1 MQTLAPPSSIP
12 AAVIPAY
19 SPDQW
24 LYQVFSPLAVAE
36 GSILRRDIAEVEANL
51 GRQRFLEEVR
61 LRGYSATEENGQFVL
76 ILNRTPIRV
85 MI

>member
-1 MQTLAPPSSIP
+1 MQTYAHPTSIP

-24 LYQVFSPLAVAE
+24 LYQLFSPLAVAE
-36 GSILRRDIAEVEANL
+36 GKTLRRDVTDVEAHI

-61 LRGYSATEENGQFVL
+61 LRGYKAVEELGQFVL
-76 ILNRTPIRV
+76 VLNRKPIPV